1 MTSTDF
7 RGSVRSSMAP
17 YIYVLISLACF
28 SGASVWYGEFAR
40 RFSSAWMSLIKA
52 SVAGVAFLVSSLVV
66 FALGWDSPENLLKT
80 ENLFFFFSGIIG
92 LGIGDV
98 FLIQA
103 FATLGSART
112 LIIFSFEPVIL
123 GVMAY
128 FLFDQTVTPKQFAA
142 IFILIACVWIISIE
156 RARLL
161 GHWDFKGVLWALLGV
176 LFDNIG
182 VAMTRYGFNATGA
195 HVMSANMIR
204 TLGAILV
211 LFLYFYFK
219 KKPVYRPVLTLPKR
233 DLKLLLLA
241 SFAGTYVSLFAW
253 LSAVKVGHLA
263 TLTALAGLGPIAG
276 SLWEWY
282 LLGKR
287 PSKMLIYCL
296 ILVLPGLYL
305 IFS

>member
-1 MTSTDF
+1 
-7 RGSVRSSMAP
+7 MAS

-40 RFSSAWMSLIKA
+40 RFSSAWMSLVKA
-52 SVAGVAFLVSSLVV
+52 SVACAAFFLSTLIIY
-66 FALGWDSPENLLKT
+66 ALGWESPEVLWQK
-80 ENLFFFFSGIIG
+80 ESLFFFLSGVIG

-123 GVMAY
+123 GIMAY
-128 FLFDQTVTPKQFAA
+128 FFFDQTVTLKQFAA

-156 RARLL
+156 RARVL
-161 GHWDFKGVLWALLGV
+161 GHWDFKGVLWAMLGV
-176 LFDNIG
+176 CFDNVG
-182 VAMTRYGFNATGA
+182 VIMTRYAFDSTGA
-195 HVMSANMIR
+195 HVMSANLIR
-204 TLGAILV
+204 TFGAILV
-211 LFLYFYFK
+211 LLLYFTWK
-219 KKPVYRPVLTLPKR
+219 KKAVYRPLFALPRKDLSLVLFV
-233 DLKLLLLA
+233 
-241 SFAGTYVSLFAW
+241 SFAGTFISLFMW

-276 SLWEWY
+276 SLWEWK
-282 LLGKR
+282 LLGKK
-287 PSKMLIYCL
+287 PSPMLIYCL
-296 ILVLPGLYL
+296 ILTLPGLYL

>member
-1 MTSTDF
+1 M
-7 RGSVRSSMAP
+7 SS

-52 SVAGVAFLVSSLVV
+52 SVAGVAFSISAAVV
-66 FALGWDSPENLLKT
+66 FAFGWDSLDLFLKPESFY
-80 ENLFFFFSGIIG
+80 FFLSGVIG

-123 GVMAY
+123 GIMAY
-128 FLFDQTVTPKQFAA
+128 FLFDQTVTLKQFAA
-142 IFILIACVWIISIE
+142 IFILIACVWIISLE
-156 RARLL
+156 RARML
-161 GHWDFKGVLWALLGV
+161 GHWDYKGVMWALIGV
-176 LFDNIG
+176 LFDNVG
-182 VAMTRYGFNATGA
+182 VAMTRFAFNATGA
-195 HVMSANMIR
+195 HVFSANFIR
-204 TLGAILV
+204 TLGAVLV
-211 LFLYFYFK
+211 LLLYFYWK
-219 KKPVYRPVLTLPKR
+219 RKPVYAPLVTLPKR
-233 DLKLLLLA
+233 ELNIVLLA
-241 SFAGTYVSLFAW
+241 SFAGTYISLFMW

-287 PSKMLIYCL
+287 PSPMLIYCL
-296 ILVLPGLYL
+296 ILMIPGLYL